1 MAQSGDQLNEN
12 MSKDLM
18 RAIQNKKHHNKKHAR
33 GICYISEDSRS
44 TKKEGTELDL
54 ENSEYRKQNGDY
66 EARMF
71 LRRIYDRAEF

>member
-1 MAQSGDQLNEN
+1 MQGESVIFQKTLA
-12 MSKDLM
+12 
-18 RAIQNKKHHNKKHAR
+18 H
-33 GICYISEDSRS
+33 